1 MPREILPVIAIV
13 GRPNVGKSSFVN
25 RISGRSDAIV
35 HGERGV
41 TRDRSYH
48 EADWAGVSFTL
59 VDTGGIEMAR
69 DDVFQAGIRAQAEIA
84 TGQADAIIMLVDGQ
98 AGMTADDESL
108 ARMLKRTKKPVF
120 LAVNKID
127 DPTSERETYEF
138 WNLGLGEPYPVSAT
152 HGNGT
157 GDLFDV
163 IVPTLPNPQE
173 LQPNAGIISTGAK
186 QSGETLPP
194 AEERDAADD
203 VDFATD
209 ATSDSNYDPS
219 YDPNNDPYS
228 SEAKRISRRPVY
240 SDDDPIMVAVIGRPN
255 AGKSSL
261 TNKLANK
268 ERSIVSDVAGTTRD
282 AIDTDLLY
290 KDRHITL
297 VDTAG
302 IRRKAVIDSDVE
314 YYGFVRAMRAIDRAD
329 VVLLV
334 IDSEVGLTDQD
345 QRIASYAQDR
355 GRAIVVL
362 LNKWDLMKQESADLA
377 YEAERER
384 KILLDRIE
392 DRLNFISFAPVLRV
406 SAKSG
411 RGLDRILDATVR
423 VFGNYRKQISTSA
436 LNRFLT
442 ELRMVGHTVSRGPQK
457 LTIKYVAQTH
467 YEPPGFTFFC
477 NHPRIVDDAYT
488 RYLENRL
495 REEFDLEGTPVILK
509 FKPKT

>member
-1 MPREILPVIAIV
+1 MPRKTLPVIAIV

-48 EADWAGVSFTL
+48 EADWSGHHFIL
-59 VDTGGIEMAR
+59 IDTGGIEMAR
-69 DDVFQAGIRAQAEIA
+69 DDDFQAGIRAQADIA
-84 TGQADAIIMLVDGQ
+84 MQQADAIVLLVDGQ
-98 AGMTADDESL
+98 TGMTADDETL
-108 ARMLKRTKKPVF
+108 ARMLKRSKKPVF
-120 LAVNKID
+120 LAVNKVD

-138 WNLGLGEPYPVSAT
+138 WNLGLGEPYPLSAT
-152 HGNGT
+152 HGTGT
-157 GDLFDV
+157 GDLFDEIIKV
-163 IVPTLPNPQE
+163 LPEPVQLHENVYPTTTADIAGLEGVDYDEYE
-173 LQPNAGIISTGAK
+173 LYEVDADGDFVD
-186 QSGETLPP
+186 GE
-194 AEERDAADD
+194 
-203 VDFATD
+203 
-209 ATSDSNYDPS
+209 YDP
-219 YDPNNDPYS
+219 DQDPYGE
-228 SEAKRISRRPVY
+228 EARRRSRRPVF
-240 SDDDPIMVAVIGRPN
+240 DPNDPIMVAVIGRPN

-261 TNKLANK
+261 TNRLSNMDRA
-268 ERSIVSDVAGTTRD
+268 IVSDVAGTTRD
-282 AIDTDLLY
+282 AIDTDFIY
-290 KDRHITL
+290 KDREITL

-334 IDSEVGLTDQD
+334 IDAEIGLTDQD
-345 QRIASYAQDR
+345 QRIASYAQER

-362 LNKWDLMKQESADLA
+362 LNKWDLMKQESAEHAD
-377 YEAERER
+377 EAERAR
-384 KILLDRIE
+384 TILMDRIE
-392 DRLNFISFAPVLRV
+392 DRLNFISWAPVIRV

-411 RGLDRILDATVR
+411 RGLDRILDAVLD
-423 VFGNYRKQISTSA
+423 VFANYRMQITTSA

-442 ELRMVGHTVSRGPQK
+442 ELRQFGHTVSKGPQK

-477 NHPRIVDDAYT
+477 NHPHLVDDSYQ

-495 REEFDLEGTPVILK
+495 REHFDLAGTPVILK
-509 FKPKT
+509 FKRKG

>member
-1 MPREILPVIAIV
+1 MPKTILPVIAIV

-48 EADWAGVSFTL
+48 EADWAGNSFIL

-84 TGQADAIIMLVDGQ
+84 TEQADAIILLVDGQ
-98 AGMTADDESL
+98 TGMTADDESL
-108 ARMLKRTKKPVF
+108 ARLLKRTKKPVF
-120 LAVNKID
+120 LAVNKVD

-152 HGNGT
+152 HGTGT
-157 GDLFDV
+157 GDLFDE
-163 IVPTLPNPQE
+163 IIKALPAPLLTRSHTAGQE
-173 LQPNAGIISTGAK
+173 ASSGIDNAS
-186 QSGETLPP
+186 
-194 AEERDAADD
+194 D
-203 VDFATD
+203 
-209 ATSDSNYDPS
+209 TSDAGSADSIYPELDRYDE
-219 YDPNNDPYS
+219 DNDPYGD
-228 SEAKRISRRPVY
+228 EAKRISRRPVF
-240 SDDDPIMVAVIGRPN
+240 SDDDPIRVAVIGRPN

-261 TNKLANK
+261 TNRLSHR
-268 ERSIVSDVAGTTRD
+268 ERSIVSEIAGTTRD
-282 AIDTDLLY
+282 AIDTDLIY
-290 KDRHITL
+290 KDREITL

-345 QRIASYAQDR
+345 QRIASYAQER

-362 LNKWDLMKQESADLA
+362 LNKWDLMKQESAELA
-377 YEAERER
+377 HEAEHTRT
-384 KILLDRIE
+384 ILLDRIE
-392 DRLNFISFAPVLRV
+392 DRLGFISWAPVLRV

-411 RGLDRILDATVR
+411 RGLDRILDAVIAAFT
-423 VFGNYRKQISTSA
+423 NYRSQISTSA

-442 ELRMVGHTVSRGPQK
+442 ELRQFGHTVSRGPQK

-477 NHPRIVDDAYT
+477 NHPRIVDDAYQ

-495 REEFDLEGTPVILK
+495 REHFDLSGTPIILK
-509 FKPKT
+509 FKPKN

>member
-1 MPREILPVIAIV
+1 MSKTILPVIAIV

-48 EADWAGVSFTL
+48 EADWAGYSFVL

-84 TGQADAIIMLVDGQ
+84 TEQADAIIFLVDGQ
-98 AGMTADDESL
+98 TGMTADDEAL
-108 ARMLKRTKKPVF
+108 ARLLKRSKKPIF
-120 LAVNKID
+120 LTVNKVD

-152 HGNGT
+152 HGTGT
-157 GDLFDV
+157 GDLFDE
-163 IVPTLPNPQE
+163 IVKTLPSSSSSSSEHDQQQQLSPDN
-173 LQPNAGIISTGAK
+173 
-186 QSGETLPP
+186 
-194 AEERDAADD
+194 
-203 VDFATD
+203 
-209 ATSDSNYDPS
+209 DPS
-219 YDPNNDPYS
+219 RAEQGLTLDPELDRYDEENDAYGE
-228 SEAKRISRRPVY
+228 EAKRISRRPVF
-240 SDDDPIMVAVIGRPN
+240 DDDAPIRVAVIGRPN

-261 TNKLANK
+261 TNKLSNR
-268 ERSIVSDVAGTTRD
+268 ERSIVSDIAGTTRD
-282 AIDTDLLY
+282 AIDTQLVY
-290 KDRHITL
+290 KDREITL

-345 QRIASYAQDR
+345 QRIASYAQQR

-362 LNKWDLMKQESADLA
+362 LNKWDLMKQESAELA
-377 YEAERER
+377 HEAEHAR

-392 DRLNFISFAPVLRV
+392 DRLGFISWAPVLRV

-411 RGLDRILDATVR
+411 RGLERILDVVITA
-423 VFGNYRKQISTSA
+423 FANYRSQLSTSA

-442 ELRMVGHTVSRGPQK
+442 ELRQFGHTVSRGPQK

-477 NHPRIVDDAYT
+477 NHPRLVDDAYQ

-495 REEFDLEGTPVILK
+495 REHFDLSGTPIILK
-509 FKPKT
+509 FKPKN

>member
-1 MPREILPVIAIV
+1 MPRTILPVIAIV

-48 EADWAGVSFTL
+48 EADWAGTSFIL

-84 TGQADAIIMLVDGQ
+84 TEQADAIILLVDGQ
-98 AGMTADDESL
+98 TGMTADDESL
-108 ARMLKRTKKPVF
+108 ARLLKRTKKPVF
-120 LAVNKID
+120 LAVNKVD

-152 HGNGT
+152 HGTGT
-157 GDLFDV
+157 GDLFDE
-163 IVPTLPNPQE
+163 IIKALPEPALADSAALQRDVARNADAGDLQSE
-173 LQPNAGIISTGAK
+173 LQPEP
-186 QSGETLPP
+186 QPEPYL
-194 AEERDAADD
+194 D
-203 VDFATD
+203 
-209 ATSDSNYDPS
+209 SDRYDE
-219 YDPNNDPYS
+219 DNDPYGE
-228 SEAKRISRRPVY
+228 EAKRISRRPVF
-240 SDDDPIMVAVIGRPN
+240 DDNDPIRVAVIGRPN

-261 TNKLANK
+261 TNRLANR
-268 ERSIVSDVAGTTRD
+268 ERSIVSDIAGTTRD
-282 AIDTDLLY
+282 AIDTDLVY
-290 KDRHITL
+290 KDREITL

-345 QRIASYAQDR
+345 QRIASYAQER

-362 LNKWDLMKQESADLA
+362 LNKWDLMKQESAELA
-377 YEAERER
+377 HEAERTR
-384 KILLDRIE
+384 TILLDRIE
-392 DRLNFISFAPVLRV
+392 DRLGFISWAPVLRV

-411 RGLDRILDATVR
+411 RGLDRILDAVISA
-423 VFGNYRKQISTSA
+423 FANYRSQISTSA

-442 ELRMVGHTVSRGPQK
+442 ELRQFGHTVSRGPQK

-477 NHPRIVDDAYT
+477 NHPRIVDDAYQ

-495 REEFDLEGTPVILK
+495 REHFDLAGTPVILK
-509 FKPKT
+509 FKPKN